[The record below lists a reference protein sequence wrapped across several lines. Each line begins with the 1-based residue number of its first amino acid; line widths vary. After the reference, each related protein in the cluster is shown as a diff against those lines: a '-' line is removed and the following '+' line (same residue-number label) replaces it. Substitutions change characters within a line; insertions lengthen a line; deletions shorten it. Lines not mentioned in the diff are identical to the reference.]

1 MSSHGNRLGR
11 GRGGA
16 LGRVVRAG
24 VGRRRI
30 QTLVIALSTMIA
42 VTATVLAGALLMA
55 SRAPFD
61 HAFNAQNGAH
71 LAVLADGSKATS
83 AQLAASAHAQGVEG
97 VGVTAAS
104 GPYPQIIAEHGTDSG
119 GDFPGIGLPPMNI
132 VGRANPGG
140 PVDDLVLTDGRWI
153 ARPGEIVVSTSVF
166 GARGSVGMTMTFPD
180 LPGKPVLTVVGIAQS
195 ITGTADAWVEPSQI
209 PALTQPGTVPGLQ
222 MLYRFANAA
231 TDAQVT
237 ADRNAVAAALPRGA
251 VTGSLSWLSAKLNA
265 EQGTAPF
272 VPFIVAFGVLGLV
285 MSVIIIVN
293 VVSGAVGA
301 SLRRIGILKALG
313 FTPSQVVRAYI
324 AQALIPS
331 VVGIGLGVLL
341 GNVLAA
347 PLLAKAERAYGTV
360 SLSVATWIDIAAP
373 CVAIVLVAV
382 TAFAPALRAGR
393 LRAVEAIAVG
403 RSPKAGRGRVARRLL
418 GRAPLP
424 RAVSLGLGSPF
435 ARPARTL
442 AVAGAV
448 VFGAIAL
455 TFAAGL
461 VTSFRMVQTGL
472 NRDGTADVSVDLG
485 ATAGGEAVHAGPKGA
500 DQPAAD
506 PVAVAAAIAA
516 QPGTGSYFGT
526 GGTQL
531 AVSGISGS
539 TLVTVLQGSAAAYSV
554 PLISGSWFTGPGQ
567 AVVPTRFLQ
576 STGTSIGS
584 TITLTDNGTRI
595 PVRIVGEVFD
605 LRGQNGEV
613 ITDARTLSA
622 IDHVD
627 RVGGFEIHL
636 STGVNHQSYIRALNS
651 KLHPLYADAQ
661 DTAVD
666 SEGSTL
672 PIFESM
678 IAILT
683 AMLATVAGL
692 AVLNAAVLETR
703 ERVHDLGV
711 YKAVGMSPRQT
722 IAMVLSSTALVGLV
736 AGFVGVPVGIAL
748 HGYVVPIMAHTAGT
762 NLPQQY
768 ISVYSRGETVLLGLG
783 GLVIA
788 IAGALLPA
796 GWAAK
801 TRTAA
806 ALRTE

>member
-1 MSSHGNRLGR
+1 MSSHGNRPGR
-11 GRGGA
+11 SRGGA

-71 LAVLADGSKATS
+71 LAVLADGSKATT
-83 AQLAASAHAQGVEG
+83 AQLADSAHAQ
-97 VGVTAAS
+97 GVTAAS

-153 ARPGEIVVSTSVF
+153 ARPGEIVLSTSFF
-166 GARGSVGMTMTFPD
+166 GPRGSVGMTMTFPD
-180 LPGKPVLTVVGIAQS
+180 LPGKPVLTIVGIAQS
-195 ITGTADAWVEPSQI
+195 VTGTADAWVEPSQI
-209 PALTQPGTVPGLQ
+209 PALTQPGTVPGFQ
-222 MLYRFANAA
+222 MLYRFANAG
-231 TDAQVT
+231 TDTQVT
-237 ADRNAVAAALPRGA
+237 TDRSAVTARLPRGA
-251 VTGSLSWLSAKLNA
+251 VTGSLSWLSAKQDA
-265 EQGTAPF
+265 ERNTAPF

-285 MSVIIIVN
+285 MAVIIISN
-293 VVSGAVGA
+293 VVSAAVGA

-313 FTPSQVVRAYI
+313 FTPAQVVRAYI

-331 VVGIGLGVLL
+331 VVGIALGVAL
-341 GNVLAA
+341 GNVLAE
-347 PLLAKAERAYGTV
+347 LLLNKAELAYGTV
-360 SLSVATWIDIAAP
+360 SLSVAAWIDVAAP
-373 CVAIVLVAV
+373 CVAVALVAL
-382 TAFAPALRAGR
+382 TAFVPALRAGR
-393 LRAVEAIAVG
+393 LRTVEAIAVG

-418 GRAPLP
+418 GRVPLP
-424 RAVSLGLGSPF
+424 RAVSLGLGGPF

-442 AVAGAV
+442 AVAAAV
-448 VFGAIAL
+448 AFGATAL
-455 TFAAGL
+455 TFAFGL
-461 VTSFRMVQTGL
+461 VSSFQDVRNGES
-472 NRDGTADVSVDLG
+472 RDGTADVAVDLG
-485 ATAGGEAVHAGPKGA
+485 ATSDGAEIAHAGPKGA
-500 DQPAAD
+500 DQPAAN
-506 PVAVAAAIAA
+506 PAAVAAAIAA
-516 QPGTGSYFGT
+516 QPGTRSYYGT

-531 AVSGISGS
+531 AVSGISG
-539 TLVTVLQGSAAAYSV
+539 TTEVRLLQGAAAAYSV

-567 AVVPTRFLQ
+567 AVVATRFLQ
-576 STGTSIGS
+576 VTGTSIGS
-584 TITLTDNGTRI
+584 TITLADNGASI

-605 LRGQNGEV
+605 LRSQNGEV

-622 IDHVD
+622 VDHVD
-627 RVGGFEIHL
+627 RISGFEIHL
-636 STGVNHQSYIRALNS
+636 QPGVDRTAYISALNAN
-651 KLHPLYADAQ
+651 LHPIYADAQ
-661 DTAVD
+661 DTALD
-666 SEGSTL
+666 RGGSTL
-672 PIFESM
+672 LFFESM

-722 IAMVLSSTALVGLV
+722 VAMVLSSTALVGLC
-736 AGFVGVPVGIAL
+736 AGVVGVPVGIAL
-748 HGYVVPIMAHTAGT
+748 HSYVVPIMAHTAGT

-768 ISVYSRGETVLLGLG
+768 ISVYRGSEMVLLGLG

-801 TRTAA
+801 TRTAT